1 MSEFSQG
8 IGPTPEKGIRNPIF
22 DRGSKRIRVRLQVAG
37 LLVTAAGTALAVQ
50 QAHPQQQEEANQEER
65 QTHGC
70 SALPS
75 RSEVTGPLTDIVVP
89 GDRSANGGL
98 GNPMWA
104 VLVDRNGTI
113 CAVTR
118 SGESFREQW
127 LGSRAI
133 AASKAYTANAF
144 SLPGFALS
152 TANLYWPTQ
161 PGNSLYGTA
170 FANPINALA
179 LYGGE
184 VASWGSPDDPL
195 TGRRIGGTTAF
206 GGGLALY
213 SADGE
218 FLGALGVSGDESCTD
233 HVVAWKLRHRLN
245 LDNVPDGVAPGGSD
259 NIIYDLT
266 VEPGTGR
273 LKSASGYGHP
283 TCSGTAEAIAESFSR
298 TAPIGPQE

>member
-1 MSEFSQG
+1 MSNFSHG
-8 IGPTPEKGIRNPIF
+8 IDPVSGNKIRNGGQR
-22 DRGSKRIRVRLQVAG
+22 RGIKRRLQVAG
-37 LLVTAAGTALAVQ
+37 LLIAATGTAATVQ
-50 QAHPQQQEEANQEER
+50 QAHAQEQEQDDANDEER
-65 QTHGC
+65 QTDGC
-70 SALPS
+70 NALPALDD
-75 RSEVTGPLTDIVVP
+75 VTGLLRDIVVA

-104 VLVDRNGTI
+104 VLVDRGGTI
-113 CAVTR
+113 CAITR
-118 SGESFREQW
+118 SGESFGEQW

-170 FANPINALA
+170 LANPINALA
-179 LYGGE
+179 LYAGE
-184 VASWGSPDDPL
+184 VSSWGSTDDPL
-195 TGRRIGGTTAF
+195 SGRRIGGTIAF

-213 SADGE
+213 SAEGE

-245 LDNVPDGVAPGGSD
+245 LDNVPDGVTPDGTD

-266 VEPGTGR
+266 VDPGSGR

-283 TCSGTAEAIAESFSR
+283 TCSGTAEAIAESFSG
-298 TAPIGPQE
+298 TAPIGPEE